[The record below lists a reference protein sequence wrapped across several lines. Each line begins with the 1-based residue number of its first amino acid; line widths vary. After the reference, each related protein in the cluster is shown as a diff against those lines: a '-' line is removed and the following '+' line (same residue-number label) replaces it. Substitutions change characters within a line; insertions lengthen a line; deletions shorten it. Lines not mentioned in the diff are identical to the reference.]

1 MVGVVNF
8 SMELR
13 VCMLIVYPVVK
24 VKGGESE
31 RFRIDMGMG
40 QSIIIPCLFNVYMD
54 AMLKEAKTRIG
65 RVGPRFLG
73 EGREWRLPRL

>member
-40 QSIIIPCLFNVYMD
+40 QSVS
-54 AMLKEAKTRIG
+54 
-65 RVGPRFLG
+65 
-73 EGREWRLPRL
+73 